1 LIAAGGVFGLLGM
14 VLVVLGDPNFK
25 YHFLPEN
32 VLGRGGEWL
41 AKATANSSMGD
52 VTQSNLVA
60 VAMFLLL
67 AITLYK
73 SARTKLK

>member
-1 LIAAGGVFGLLGM
+1 M

-41 AKATANSSMGD
+41 SHMTANSALGD
-52 VTQSNLVA
+52 VTQNNWIA
-60 VAMFLLL
+60 VVMFLLL
-67 AITLYK
+67 AWSLYK